1 MIKEAF
7 IDFFRRQSLKRHS
20 SSNQTEILP
29 ISRIKSYAAII
40 DVEDPTYDTCKT
52 AIINF
57 FRRYEIN
64 GIIFFQDF
72 RDIGNGDR
80 LITSIQT
87 TITKKDLNWYG
98 RPSDYKLKVL
108 AKTHPDILICLL
120 HDPAYPLEYRIR
132 TSGARFKIGR
142 KQLGGDVF
150 DVVLRDPGD
159 KTLSQLESFNA
170 VKDFL
175 LKIK

>member
-1 MIKEAF
+1 ML
-7 IDFFRRQSLKRHS
+7 DFLKTYFRKRSLRKNS
-20 SSNQTEILP
+20 STTPTGILP
-29 ISRIKSYAAII
+29 LGKIRSYVAII
-40 DVEDPTYDTCKT
+40 DAEEGTFDSCKT
-52 AIINF
+52 AIMNF
-57 FRRYEIN
+57 FRSNDIK
-64 GIIFFQDF
+64 GCVFFQDF
-72 RDIGNGDR
+72 RKIGSEDR

-108 AKTHPDILICLL
+108 AERDPDILICLL
-120 HDPAYPLEYRIR
+120 NDPSYPMEYLIR

>member
-1 MIKEAF
+1 M
-7 IDFFRRQSLKRHS
+7 
-20 SSNQTEILP
+20 
-29 ISRIKSYAAII
+29 
-40 DVEDPTYDTCKT
+40 
-52 AIINF
+52 
-57 FRRYEIN
+57 
-64 GIIFFQDF
+64 
-72 RDIGNGDR
+72 
-80 LITSIQT
+80 
-87 TITKKDLNWYG
+87 
-98 RPSDYKLKVL
+98 
-108 AKTHPDILICLL
+108 
-120 HDPAYPLEYRIR
+120 EYLIR